1 MSTLA
6 ITCMG
11 RSPPPMRLRWTLG
24 TGSDDFI
31 CIVTGNMT
39 ILTRDYSTAAAVAAT
54 AACFCR
60 WKTII
65 KIK

>member
-1 MSTLA
+1 
-6 ITCMG
+6 
-11 RSPPPMRLRWTLG
+11 MRLRWTLG

-65 KIK
+65 KMK